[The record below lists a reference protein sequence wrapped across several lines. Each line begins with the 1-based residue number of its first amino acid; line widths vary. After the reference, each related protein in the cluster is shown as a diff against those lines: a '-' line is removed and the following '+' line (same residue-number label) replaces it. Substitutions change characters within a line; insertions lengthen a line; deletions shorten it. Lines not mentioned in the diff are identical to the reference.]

1 MISSPEVSGVGTRFP
16 MGDKGDGEVG
26 GLLLR
31 EGPPSEDNLALVG
44 DKAVFSR
51 SLNDEHGLEVN
62 GH

>member
-1 MISSPEVSGVGTRFP
+1 MFSGVRWVLWWT
-16 MGDKGDGEVG
+16 
-26 GLLLR
+26 
-31 EGPPSEDNLALVG
+31 NLALVG